1 MKIAFCF
8 AGQGA
13 QAVGMGRDFYDKYES
28 VKALYDANPEIKE
41 LCFEDK
47 AGVLNQTAYA
57 QKAMLLT
64 SYAIASCIRENG
76 IEQIL
81 LVAYLLVNIVLLHLR
96 MYGILKMHLIL

>member
-13 QAVGMGRDFYDKYES
+13 QAVGMGRDFYEKYES

-57 QKAMLLT
+57 QRQCFLRLM
-64 SYAIASCIRENG
+64 R
-76 IEQIL
+76 
-81 LVAYLLVNIVLLHLR
+81 LHLV
-96 MYGILKMHLIL
+96 

>member
-13 QAVGMGRDFYDKYES
+13 QAVGMGRDFYEKYES

-57 QKAMLLT
+57 
-64 SYAIASCIRENG
+64 
-76 IEQIL
+76 
-81 LVAYLLVNIVLLHLR
+81 
-96 MYGILKMHLIL
+96 